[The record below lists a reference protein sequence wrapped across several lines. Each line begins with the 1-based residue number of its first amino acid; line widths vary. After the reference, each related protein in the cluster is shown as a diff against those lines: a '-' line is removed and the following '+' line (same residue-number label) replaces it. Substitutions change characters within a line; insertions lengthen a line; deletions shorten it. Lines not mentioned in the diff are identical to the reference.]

1 MQDVTP
7 KEAIRQQPTCDRSVA
22 LYGFLRGCNLRP
34 GQRAHLAGVGDF
46 AIADVEQLPDPC
58 PLPDTIKKRGLNEQ
72 ERLVYAPMSAVGGLL
87 YDKDAT
93 YIDIPDWKVQYTRS
107 GQEVPAEMQEV
118 WTRPCLL
125 VFGQIIRARYSLVW
139 RSFTIRLQVAR
150 ACVCQHASVGHSV
163 HVRIAS
169 AACPSV
175 MCLPTLML
183 SERDALAGRGD
194 GARAAERARGC

>member
-7 KEAIRQQPTCDRSVA
+7 KEAIRQQPMCDRAVV

-46 AIADVEQLPDPC
+46 AIADVEQRPDPC

-118 WTRPCLL
+118 RARSCLL
-125 VFGQIIRARYSLVW
+125 VFTQRLAQQSARGS
-139 RSFTIRLQVAR
+139 RSASGLSCSSCAWLEG
-150 ACVCQHASVGHSV
+150 ACVRVASAHNRWAQCACVGCHSGLSSGTCDLSHSV
-163 HVRIAS
+163 
-169 AACPSV
+169 
-175 MCLPTLML
+175 
-183 SERDALAGRGD
+183 SE
-194 GARAAERARGC
+194 